1 MKPTHH
7 DFTPPTIVGAL
18 GDATMDARF
27 ARAYEREFRAQKVD
41 AACLPFR
48 VERRYLKNIIAC
60 MKLMDV
66 AGIIVHPSHAIAI
79 VRHLPSLDRYAREA
93 GFVDV
98 IVRRGTRFVG
108 LNAFAL
114 AVLEFN
120 RTHKHDVRTVKPTE
134 LDRLRRKICGELI
147 FR

>member
-7 DFTPPTIVGAL
+7 DFTPPTLVGAL

-27 ARAYEREFRAQKVD
+27 ARAYERAFRAQNID
-41 AACLPFR
+41 AACLSFR
-48 VERRYLKNIIAC
+48 VERRYLKNIVAC

-66 AGIIVHPSHAIAI
+66 AGIIVHPSHAVAI
-79 VRHLPSLDRYAREA
+79 VRHVPMLDRYAREA

-108 LNAFAL
+108 MNAFAL
-114 AVLEFN
+114 AVMEFN
-120 RTHKHDVRTVKPTE
+120 RTHTRDIGTVKPAE
-134 LDRLRRKICGELI
+134 LDRIRRKICGELI

>member
-1 MKPTHH
+1 MKPTHY
-7 DFTPPTIVGAL
+7 DFTPPTLVGAL

-27 ARAYEREFRAQKVD
+27 ARTYERAFRAQGID

-48 VERRYLKNIIAC
+48 VEKRYLKNIIAC

-66 AGIIVHPSHAIAI
+66 AGLIVHPSHAVAIA
-79 VRHLPSLDRYAREA
+79 RHLPRLDRYAREA

-98 IVRRGTRFVG
+98 IVRRGRRFVG
-108 LNAFAL
+108 MNAFAR
-114 AVLEFN
+114 AVREFL
-120 RTHKHDVRTVKPTE
+120 RTQKRAIRTVKPAE
-134 LDRLRRKICGELI
+134 LDRMRQRICGELI